1 MIVEI
6 LCIGDELLSGITLN
20 TNAHWLCSEITN
32 VGGVVRRVTI
42 VRDEISEISSATR
55 ESLAR
60 NPGVLITTGGLGA
73 TYDDMTL
80 EGVAVA
86 LDKKVVLDNRAV
98 KMLKK
103 SYAIRKLHY
112 ELTKSRLKMAT
123 IPEGSTP
130 IQNPVGSAP
139 AITER
144 VVGGTLLFCLPGVPS
159 EMKEIF
165 EEHILPRIKKGVGKF
180 VAEEINYNVRGI
192 SEALIAPVLIEII
205 NSHPK
210 NTIYLKTHPSGYYK
224 KKTPQMRIHLISR
237 GDYKKEVKK
246 NLAEIAKVLEKE
258 IIKLGGTIC

>member
-139 AITER
+139 AIIER
-144 VVGGTLLFCLPGVPS
+144 AGGTVLFCLPGVPS

-165 EEHILPRIKKGVGKF
+165 EEHILPRIKKDVGKF
-180 VAEEINYNVRGI
+180 VAEEINYNVIGI

-224 KKTPQMRIHLISR
+224 KKTPQMRIQLISR
-237 GDYKKEVKK
+237 GDDEKEVKK
-246 NLAEIAKVLEKE
+246 KLAEIAKVIEKE
-258 IIKLGGTIC
+258 IVKLGGIRC